1 MILDVVGADLSLF
14 STLQIHTLCP
24 ISIKVWLCIWEAN
37 LSMFLFMIAS
47 RKLHLL
53 EWKHFKQW
61 EIGSLWP
68 IWHSYWVNSPN
79 TLANW
84 CDKTVAKMFAVR
96 KNMICFHACCCF
108 VLKIFLIKVFLD
120 AERGGLILITAFFSC
135 CYKENPFFIFLFIC
149 WSEIFYTFNFCLTVS
164 PEIKQ

>member
-1 MILDVVGADLSLF
+1 MILDIVGADLSLF
-14 STLQIHTLCP
+14 STIQIHTLCP

-47 RKLHLL
+47 RKLPLL

-68 IWHSYWVNSPN
+68 IWHSYWVKSPN
-79 TLANW
+79 TLASW
-84 CDKTVAKMFAVR
+84 CDKTVAKMFRVR
-96 KNMICFHACCCF
+96 KIMSCFHACCCF

-120 AERGGLILITAFFSC
+120 AERSGLILITASMHIGFFPAAIKKTLSL
-135 CYKENPFFIFLFIC
+135 FFYLFVRVRF
-149 WSEIFYTFNFCLTVS
+149 STL
-164 PEIKQ
+164 